1 MSKTLSNSQTENN
14 NTLFKTNASKILR
27 KYPDKIPVI
36 FNKAPNAP
44 NIDKNKYIIPRDLQV
59 SQLMFIIRKKID
71 ISPEKAIFIFFGKNN
86 LAQSNMLLSEVY
98 EKYKDK
104 DDILYATY
112 SVENTFGSFVPFNQ
126 ITFNKNTSSY

>member
-14 NTLFKTNASKILR
+14 NTLFKTNVSKILR

-44 NIDKNKYIIPRDLQV
+44 DIDKKKYIIPRDLQV
-59 SQLMFIIRKKID
+59 SQLIFIVRKKID

-86 LAQSNMLLSEVY
+86 LAHSNMLLSEVY

-112 SVENTFGSFVPFNQ
+112 SIENTFG
-126 ITFNKNTSSY
+126 